1 MATSAFGNLGMQ
13 NLGAENYTSG
23 EGLDLGRALLAMGIS
38 KSGLEGKLNDF
49 GLSAKN
55 GKLGFGG
62 PAPTVTPA
70 GAVAPSPAAPAPAS
84 GGLST
89 DDAVKTLMNTHG
101 GPTSSIQPA
110 NEQQALAFGAAMPP
124 PSPIMG
130 GVVPSGNLGFTNNLG
145 IRDRITKAVGGIFA

>member
-13 NLGAENYTSG
+13 NLGTENYTSG

-62 PAPTVTPA
+62 PAPTATPV
-70 GAVAPSPAAPAPAS
+70 GAAVPTQAAPAP

-89 DDAVKTLMNTHG
+89 NDAVKTLMNTHDE
-101 GPTSSIQPA
+101 PTSSIQPA
-110 NEQQALAFGAAMPP
+110 NEQQALAFNSSMPP
-124 PSPIMG
+124 PVPIMG
-130 GVVPSGNLGFTNNLG
+130 GVVPPDNEYMNGPGL
-145 IRDRITKAVGGIFA
+145 RDRIAKYAMGAFA